1 MKKFLIA
8 IAALVFVS
16 SSSFAERYVMVTHG
30 EGKDPFWPVVQKGG
44 EDAARAIGADFEY
57 IYNPS
62 ADMADMASSIQ
73 AAAATQPDG
82 MVISL
87 PDPDA
92 LGPAIKAAVAAG
104 VPVITMNSG
113 LESSASLGALMHV
126 GQPEYLAGQSAGAR
140 AKAEGATKALCMIQE
155 AYNTAL
161 VDRCEGYGESV
172 PMEFTDTT
180 SDPATIQT
188 RATAALQANPDVD
201 AILSVGPHV
210 CSAVALALDDLG
222 MSVHHSCFDLSPDVM
237 DLINAGKVAFTIDQ
251 QQRLQGY
258 MPIIV
263 LHLYNNGAGL
273 LPGANIPSG
282 PGFVDKSNASSVAAL
297 AGIVVVPLYFNPT
310 TAALHEAF
318 PTAYYAEPV
327 LWAGFAAGL
336 LQTLLQVIFWDKMGF
351 RTIKDGALNGI
362 WLGAILGGIQNLN
375 EASQYAVFNAT
386 GQAFITVLIYIIF
399 TAVSGGAIAWAFARG
414 EKSEK

>member
-1 MKKFLIA
+1 MKKFVLTFAA
-8 IAALVFVS
+8 IVFVTS
-16 SSSFAERYVMVTHG
+16 SAFAERYVMVTHG
-30 EGKDPFWPVVQKGG
+30 EGNDPFWPVVQKGG

-73 AAAATQPDG
+73 AAAATSPDG

-87 PDPDA
+87 PDPDS
-92 LGPAIKAAVAAG
+92 LGAAIKAAVDAG

-210 CSAVALALDDLG
+210 CDAVSKALDDLG
-222 MSVHHSCFDLSPDVM
+222 MTVHHSCFDLSPAVM
-237 DLINAGKVAFTIDQ
+237 DLINAGKVAFTIEQ

-258 MPIIV
+258 LPIIV

-282 PGFVDKSNASSVAAL
+282 PGFVDKSNATSVAAL
-297 AGIVVVPLYFNPT
+297 AGI
-310 TAALHEAF
+310 
-318 PTAYYAEPV
+318 
-327 LWAGFAAGL
+327 
-336 LQTLLQVIFWDKMGF
+336 D
-351 RTIKDGALNGI
+351 R
-362 WLGAILGGIQNLN
+362 
-375 EASQYAVFNAT
+375 
-386 GQAFITVLIYIIF
+386 
-399 TAVSGGAIAWAFARG
+399 
-414 EKSEK
+414 

>member
-1 MKKFLIA
+1 MTLIA
-8 IAALVFVS
+8 VVFATSAA
-16 SSSFAERYVMVTHG
+16 FAERYVMVTHG
-30 EGKDPFWPVVQKGG
+30 EGNDPFWPVVQKGG

-73 AAAATQPDG
+73 AAAATSPDG

-87 PDPDA
+87 PDPDS

-104 VPVITMNSG
+104 VPVISMNSG

-161 VDRCEGYGESV
+161 VDRCEGYGEAV

-188 RATAALQANPDVD
+188 RATAALQANSDVD

-210 CSAVALALDDLG
+210 CDAVAKAVDDLG
-222 MSVHHSCFDLSPDVM
+222 MTVHHSCFDLSPAVM

-297 AGIVVVPLYFNPT
+297 AGI
-310 TAALHEAF
+310 
-318 PTAYYAEPV
+318 
-327 LWAGFAAGL
+327 
-336 LQTLLQVIFWDKMGF
+336 D
-351 RTIKDGALNGI
+351 R
-362 WLGAILGGIQNLN
+362 
-375 EASQYAVFNAT
+375 
-386 GQAFITVLIYIIF
+386 
-399 TAVSGGAIAWAFARG
+399 
-414 EKSEK
+414 

>member
-1 MKKFLIA
+1 MTIVA
-8 IAALVFVS
+8 IVFATSAA
-16 SSSFAERYVMVTHG
+16 FAERYVMVTHG

-113 LESSASLGALMHV
+113 LENSAALGALMHV

-140 AKAEGATKALCMIQE
+140 AASEGASNALCMIQE
-155 AYNTAL
+155 QYNTAL
-161 VDRCEGYGESV
+161 SDRCNGYGEAV
-172 PMEFTDTT
+172 PVKFIDTT
-180 SDPATIQT
+180 SDPATIET
-188 RATAALQANPDVD
+188 RATAALQANSDID

-210 CSAVALALDDLG
+210 CVAVDKAVAALG
-222 MSVHHSCFDLSPDVM
+222 MTVHHSCFDLSPEVM
-237 DLINAGKVAFTIDQ
+237 DLINADRVSFTIDQ

-297 AGIVVVPLYFNPT
+297 AGI
-310 TAALHEAF
+310 
-318 PTAYYAEPV
+318 
-327 LWAGFAAGL
+327 
-336 LQTLLQVIFWDKMGF
+336 D
-351 RTIKDGALNGI
+351 R
-362 WLGAILGGIQNLN
+362 
-375 EASQYAVFNAT
+375 
-386 GQAFITVLIYIIF
+386 
-399 TAVSGGAIAWAFARG
+399 
-414 EKSEK
+414 

>member
-1 MKKFLIA
+1 MKKILLTFAA
-8 IAALVFVS
+8 IVFVTS
-16 SSSFAERYVMVTHG
+16 SAFAERYVMVTHG
-30 EGKDPFWPVVQKGG
+30 EGNDPFWPVVQKGG

-73 AAAATQPDG
+73 AAAATSPDG

-87 PDPDA
+87 PDPDS
-92 LGPAIKAAVAAG
+92 LGAAIKAAVAAG

-188 RATAALQANPDVD
+188 RATAALQSNPEVD

-210 CSAVALALDDLG
+210 CDAVSKALDDLG
-222 MSVHHSCFDLSPDVM
+222 MTVHHSCFDLSPAVM

-258 MPIIV
+258 LPIIV

-282 PGFVDKSNASSVAAL
+282 PGFVDKSNATSVAAL
-297 AGIVVVPLYFNPT
+297 AGI
-310 TAALHEAF
+310 
-318 PTAYYAEPV
+318 
-327 LWAGFAAGL
+327 
-336 LQTLLQVIFWDKMGF
+336 D
-351 RTIKDGALNGI
+351 R
-362 WLGAILGGIQNLN
+362 
-375 EASQYAVFNAT
+375 
-386 GQAFITVLIYIIF
+386 
-399 TAVSGGAIAWAFARG
+399 
-414 EKSEK
+414 

>member
-1 MKKFLIA
+1 MKKILLTFAA
-8 IAALVFVS
+8 IVFVAS
-16 SSSFAERYVMVTHG
+16 SAFAERYVMVTHG
-30 EGKDPFWPVVQKGG
+30 EGNDPFWPVVQKGG

-73 AAAATQPDG
+73 AAAATSPDG

-87 PDPDA
+87 PDPDS
-92 LGPAIKAAVAAG
+92 LGAAIKAAVAAG

-210 CSAVALALDDLG
+210 CDAVSKALDDLG
-222 MSVHHSCFDLSPDVM
+222 MTVHHSCFDLSPAVM

-258 MPIIV
+258 LPIIV

-297 AGIVVVPLYFNPT
+297 VGI
-310 TAALHEAF
+310 
-318 PTAYYAEPV
+318 
-327 LWAGFAAGL
+327 G
-336 LQTLLQVIFWDKMGF
+336 
-351 RTIKDGALNGI
+351 R
-362 WLGAILGGIQNLN
+362 
-375 EASQYAVFNAT
+375 
-386 GQAFITVLIYIIF
+386 
-399 TAVSGGAIAWAFARG
+399 
-414 EKSEK
+414 

>member
-1 MKKFLIA
+1 MKKILLTFAA
-8 IAALVFVS
+8 IVFVTS
-16 SSSFAERYVMVTHG
+16 SAFAERYVMVTHG
-30 EGKDPFWPVVQKGG
+30 EGNDPFWPVVQKGG

-73 AAAATQPDG
+73 AAAATSPDG

-87 PDPDA
+87 PDPDS
-92 LGPAIKAAVAAG
+92 LGAAIKASVDAG

-210 CSAVALALDDLG
+210 CDAVSKALDDLG
-222 MSVHHSCFDLSPDVM
+222 MTVHHSCFDLSPAVM

-258 MPIIV
+258 LPIII

-282 PGFVDKSNASSVAAL
+282 PGFVDKSNATSVAAL
-297 AGIVVVPLYFNPT
+297 AGI
-310 TAALHEAF
+310 
-318 PTAYYAEPV
+318 
-327 LWAGFAAGL
+327 
-336 LQTLLQVIFWDKMGF
+336 D
-351 RTIKDGALNGI
+351 R
-362 WLGAILGGIQNLN
+362 
-375 EASQYAVFNAT
+375 
-386 GQAFITVLIYIIF
+386 
-399 TAVSGGAIAWAFARG
+399 
-414 EKSEK
+414 

>member
-1 MKKFLIA
+1 MTIVA
-8 IAALVFVS
+8 IVFATSAA
-16 SSSFAERYVMVTHG
+16 FAERYVMVTHG

-104 VPVITMNSG
+104 VPVVTMNSG
-113 LESSASLGALMHV
+113 LENSAALGALMHV

-140 AKAEGATKALCMIQE
+140 AASEGASNALCMIQE
-155 AYNTAL
+155 QYNTAL
-161 VDRCEGYGESV
+161 TDRCNGYGETV
-172 PMEFTDTT
+172 PLKFIDTT
-180 SDPATIQT
+180 SDPATIET
-188 RATAALQANPDVD
+188 RATAALQANSDID

-210 CSAVALALDDLG
+210 CVAVDKAVAALG
-222 MSVHHSCFDLSPDVM
+222 MTVHHSCFDLSPEVM
-237 DLINAGKVAFTIDQ
+237 DLINADRVSFTIDQ

-297 AGIVVVPLYFNPT
+297 AGI
-310 TAALHEAF
+310 
-318 PTAYYAEPV
+318 
-327 LWAGFAAGL
+327 
-336 LQTLLQVIFWDKMGF
+336 D
-351 RTIKDGALNGI
+351 R
-362 WLGAILGGIQNLN
+362 
-375 EASQYAVFNAT
+375 
-386 GQAFITVLIYIIF
+386 
-399 TAVSGGAIAWAFARG
+399 
-414 EKSEK
+414 

>member
-1 MKKFLIA
+1 MKKILLTFAA
-8 IAALVFVS
+8 IVFVTS
-16 SSSFAERYVMVTHG
+16 SAFAERYVMVTHG
-30 EGKDPFWPVVQKGG
+30 EGNDPFWPVVQKGG

-73 AAAATQPDG
+73 AAAATSPDG

-87 PDPDA
+87 PDPDS
-92 LGPAIKAAVAAG
+92 LGAAIKAAVAAG

-188 RATAALQANPDVD
+188 RATAALQSNPDVD

-210 CSAVALALDDLG
+210 CDAVSKALDDLG
-222 MSVHHSCFDLSPDVM
+222 MTVHHSCFDLSPAVM

-258 MPIIV
+258 IPIIV
-263 LHLYNNGAGL
+263 LHLYNTGAGL

-282 PGFVDKSNASSVAAL
+282 PGFVDKSNATSVAAL
-297 AGIVVVPLYFNPT
+297 AGI
-310 TAALHEAF
+310 
-318 PTAYYAEPV
+318 
-327 LWAGFAAGL
+327 
-336 LQTLLQVIFWDKMGF
+336 D
-351 RTIKDGALNGI
+351 R
-362 WLGAILGGIQNLN
+362 
-375 EASQYAVFNAT
+375 
-386 GQAFITVLIYIIF
+386 
-399 TAVSGGAIAWAFARG
+399 
-414 EKSEK
+414 

>member
-1 MKKFLIA
+1 MIIGGNMKKFLIS
-8 IAALVFVS
+8 IVALVFITS
-16 SSSFAERYVMVTHG
+16 SAFAERYVMVTHG

-44 EDAARAIGADFEY
+44 EDAARAVGADFEY

-140 AKAEGATKALCMIQE
+140 AASEGASNALCMIQE
-155 AYNTAL
+155 QYNTAL
-161 VDRCEGYGESV
+161 SDRCNGYGENV
-172 PMEFTDTT
+172 PVKFVDTT
-180 SDPATIQT
+180 GDPATIQT
-188 RATAALQANPDVD
+188 RASAALQANPDID

-210 CSAVALALDDLG
+210 CVAVDKAVADLG
-222 MSVHHSCFDLSPDVM
+222 MTVHHSCFDLSPGVM
-237 DLINAGKVAFTIDQ
+237 DLINAGRVSFTIDQ

-263 LHLYNNGAGL
+263 
-273 LPGANIPSG
+273 
-282 PGFVDKSNASSVAAL
+282 
-297 AGIVVVPLYFNPT
+297 
-310 TAALHEAF
+310 
-318 PTAYYAEPV
+318 
-327 LWAGFAAGL
+327 
-336 LQTLLQVIFWDKMGF
+336 
-351 RTIKDGALNGI
+351 
-362 WLGAILGGIQNLN
+362 
-375 EASQYAVFNAT
+375 
-386 GQAFITVLIYIIF
+386 
-399 TAVSGGAIAWAFARG
+399 
-414 EKSEK
+414 

>member
-1 MKKFLIA
+1 MKNILMTIVA
-8 IAALVFVS
+8 IVFATS
-16 SSSFAERYVMVTHG
+16 TAFAERYVMVTHG

-44 EDAARAIGADFEY
+44 EDAARAVGADFEY

-62 ADMADMASSIQ
+62 ADMSDMASSIQ

-113 LESSASLGALMHV
+113 LENSAALGALMHV

-140 AKAEGATKALCMIQE
+140 AASEGASNALCMIQE
-155 AYNTAL
+155 QYNTAL
-161 VDRCEGYGESV
+161 SDRCNGYGEAV
-172 PMEFTDTT
+172 PVKFIDTT
-180 SDPATIQT
+180 SDPATIET
-188 RATAALQANPDVD
+188 RATAALQANSDID

-210 CSAVALALDDLG
+210 CVAVDKAVAALG
-222 MSVHHSCFDLSPDVM
+222 MTVHHSCFDLSPEVM
-237 DLINAGKVAFTIDQ
+237 DLINADRVSFTIDQ

-297 AGIVVVPLYFNPT
+297 AGI
-310 TAALHEAF
+310 
-318 PTAYYAEPV
+318 
-327 LWAGFAAGL
+327 
-336 LQTLLQVIFWDKMGF
+336 D
-351 RTIKDGALNGI
+351 R
-362 WLGAILGGIQNLN
+362 
-375 EASQYAVFNAT
+375 
-386 GQAFITVLIYIIF
+386 
-399 TAVSGGAIAWAFARG
+399 
-414 EKSEK
+414 

>member
-1 MKKFLIA
+1 MRNFLMTLIA
-8 IAALVFVS
+8 VVFATSAA
-16 SSSFAERYVMVTHG
+16 FAERYVMVTHG
-30 EGKDPFWPVVQKGG
+30 EGNDPFWPVVQKGG

-73 AAAATQPDG
+73 AAAATSPDG

-87 PDPDA
+87 PDPDS
-92 LGPAIKAAVAAG
+92 LGAAIKAAVAAG

-210 CSAVALALDDLG
+210 CDAVSKALDDLG
-222 MSVHHSCFDLSPDVM
+222 MTVHHSCFDLSPAVM

-282 PGFVDKSNASSVAAL
+282 PGFVDKSNATSVAAL
-297 AGIVVVPLYFNPT
+297 AGI
-310 TAALHEAF
+310 
-318 PTAYYAEPV
+318 
-327 LWAGFAAGL
+327 
-336 LQTLLQVIFWDKMGF
+336 D
-351 RTIKDGALNGI
+351 R
-362 WLGAILGGIQNLN
+362 
-375 EASQYAVFNAT
+375 
-386 GQAFITVLIYIIF
+386 
-399 TAVSGGAIAWAFARG
+399 
-414 EKSEK
+414 

>member
-1 MKKFLIA
+1 MKNILMTIV
-8 IAALVFVS
+8 ALVFATS
-16 SSSFAERYVMVTHG
+16 AAFAERYVMVTHG

-62 ADMADMASSIQ
+62 ADMSDMASSIQ

-113 LESSASLGALMHV
+113 LENSAALGALMHV

-140 AKAEGATKALCMIQE
+140 AASEGASNALCMIQE
-155 AYNTAL
+155 QYNTAL
-161 VDRCEGYGESV
+161 SDRCNGYGEAV
-172 PMEFTDTT
+172 PVKFIDTT
-180 SDPATIQT
+180 SDPATIET
-188 RATAALQANPDVD
+188 RATAALQANSDID

-210 CSAVALALDDLG
+210 CVAVDKAVAALG
-222 MSVHHSCFDLSPDVM
+222 MTVHHSCFDLSPEVM
-237 DLINAGKVAFTIDQ
+237 DLINADRVSFTIDQ

-297 AGIVVVPLYFNPT
+297 AGI
-310 TAALHEAF
+310 
-318 PTAYYAEPV
+318 
-327 LWAGFAAGL
+327 
-336 LQTLLQVIFWDKMGF
+336 D
-351 RTIKDGALNGI
+351 R
-362 WLGAILGGIQNLN
+362 
-375 EASQYAVFNAT
+375 
-386 GQAFITVLIYIIF
+386 
-399 TAVSGGAIAWAFARG
+399 
-414 EKSEK
+414 

>member
-1 MKKFLIA
+1 MKRIILTLVA
-8 IAALVFVS
+8 IVFATS
-16 SSSFAERYVMVTHG
+16 TAFAERYVMVTHG
-30 EGKDPFWPVVQKGG
+30 EGNDPFWPVVQKGG

-73 AAAATQPDG
+73 AAAATSPDG

-87 PDPDA
+87 PDPDS

-161 VDRCEGYGESV
+161 VDRCEGYGEAV

-188 RATAALQANPDVD
+188 RATAALQSNPDVD
-201 AILSVGPHV
+201 AVLSVGPHV
-210 CSAVALALDDLG
+210 CDAVSKALDDLG
-222 MSVHHSCFDLSPDVM
+222 MTVHHSCFDLSPAVM

-297 AGIVVVPLYFNPT
+297 AGI
-310 TAALHEAF
+310 
-318 PTAYYAEPV
+318 
-327 LWAGFAAGL
+327 
-336 LQTLLQVIFWDKMGF
+336 D
-351 RTIKDGALNGI
+351 R
-362 WLGAILGGIQNLN
+362 
-375 EASQYAVFNAT
+375 
-386 GQAFITVLIYIIF
+386 
-399 TAVSGGAIAWAFARG
+399 
-414 EKSEK
+414 

>member
-1 MKKFLIA
+1 MKRIILTLVA
-8 IAALVFVS
+8 IVFATS
-16 SSSFAERYVMVTHG
+16 TAFAERYVMVTHG
-30 EGKDPFWPVVQKGG
+30 EGNDPFWPVVQKGG

-73 AAAATQPDG
+73 AAAATSPDG

-87 PDPDA
+87 PDPDS

-161 VDRCEGYGESV
+161 VDRCEGYGEAV

-210 CSAVALALDDLG
+210 CDAVSKALDDLG
-222 MSVHHSCFDLSPDVM
+222 MTVHHSCFDLSPAVM

-297 AGIVVVPLYFNPT
+297 AGI
-310 TAALHEAF
+310 
-318 PTAYYAEPV
+318 
-327 LWAGFAAGL
+327 
-336 LQTLLQVIFWDKMGF
+336 D
-351 RTIKDGALNGI
+351 R
-362 WLGAILGGIQNLN
+362 
-375 EASQYAVFNAT
+375 
-386 GQAFITVLIYIIF
+386 
-399 TAVSGGAIAWAFARG
+399 
-414 EKSEK
+414 

>member
-1 MKKFLIA
+1 MKKFLLSIV
-8 IAALVFVS
+8 ALVFITS
-16 SSSFAERYVMVTHG
+16 SAFAERYVMVTHG

-126 GQPEYLAGQSAGAR
+126 GQPEYLAGQKAGER

-161 VDRCEGYGESV
+161 VDRCEGYGEAV

-188 RATAALQANPDVD
+188 RATAALQANSDID

-210 CSAVALALDDLG
+210 CEAVDKAVADLG
-222 MSVHHSCFDLSPDVM
+222 MTVHHSCFDLSPAVM
-237 DLINAGKVAFTIDQ
+237 DLINAGRVSFTIDQ

-258 MPIIV
+258 MPIIC
-263 LHLYNNGAGL
+263 LLYTS
-273 LPGANIPSG
+273 PS
-282 PGFVDKSNASSVAAL
+282 PRDYAASRMPSSA
-297 AGIVVVPLYFNPT
+297 
-310 TAALHEAF
+310 
-318 PTAYYAEPV
+318 
-327 LWAGFAAGL
+327 
-336 LQTLLQVIFWDKMGF
+336 
-351 RTIKDGALNGI
+351 
-362 WLGAILGGIQNLN
+362 
-375 EASQYAVFNAT
+375 
-386 GQAFITVLIYIIF
+386 
-399 TAVSGGAIAWAFARG
+399 
-414 EKSEK
+414 

>member
-1 MKKFLIA
+1 MKKFLTTLFA
-8 IAALVFVS
+8 IMFVAGVVS
-16 SSSFAERYVMVTHG
+16 AERYVMVTHG
-30 EGKDPFWPVVQKGG
+30 EGNDPFWPVVQKGG

-73 AAAATQPDG
+73 AAAATSPDG

-87 PDPDA
+87 PDPDS
-92 LGPAIKAAVAAG
+92 LGPAIKAAVASG

-161 VDRCEGYGESV
+161 VDRCEGYGEAV

-188 RATAALQANPDVD
+188 RATAALQANSDVD

-210 CSAVALALDDLG
+210 CDAVAKAVDDLG
-222 MSVHHSCFDLSPDVM
+222 MTVHHSCFDLSPAVM

-297 AGIVVVPLYFNPT
+297 AGI
-310 TAALHEAF
+310 
-318 PTAYYAEPV
+318 
-327 LWAGFAAGL
+327 
-336 LQTLLQVIFWDKMGF
+336 D
-351 RTIKDGALNGI
+351 R
-362 WLGAILGGIQNLN
+362 
-375 EASQYAVFNAT
+375 
-386 GQAFITVLIYIIF
+386 
-399 TAVSGGAIAWAFARG
+399 
-414 EKSEK
+414 

>member
-1 MKKFLIA
+1 MKNILMTIVAVIFA
-8 IAALVFVS
+8 TSAA
-16 SSSFAERYVMVTHG
+16 FAERYVMVTHG

-104 VPVITMNSG
+104 VPVVTMNSG
-113 LESSASLGALMHV
+113 LENSAALGALMHV

-140 AKAEGATKALCMIQE
+140 AASEGASNALCMIQE
-155 AYNTAL
+155 QYNTAL
-161 VDRCEGYGESV
+161 TDRCNGYGETV
-172 PMEFTDTT
+172 PLKFIDTT
-180 SDPATIQT
+180 SDPATIET
-188 RATAALQANPDVD
+188 RATAALQANSDID

-210 CSAVALALDDLG
+210 CVAVDKAVAALG
-222 MSVHHSCFDLSPDVM
+222 MTVHHSCFDLSPEVM
-237 DLINAGKVAFTIDQ
+237 DLINADRVSFTIDQ

-297 AGIVVVPLYFNPT
+297 AGI
-310 TAALHEAF
+310 
-318 PTAYYAEPV
+318 
-327 LWAGFAAGL
+327 
-336 LQTLLQVIFWDKMGF
+336 D
-351 RTIKDGALNGI
+351 R
-362 WLGAILGGIQNLN
+362 
-375 EASQYAVFNAT
+375 
-386 GQAFITVLIYIIF
+386 
-399 TAVSGGAIAWAFARG
+399 
-414 EKSEK
+414 